1 MFQCHVSKIPKNF
14 IRKLKCVCLSST
26 WNFVLCAV
34 FYRVF
39 LIFPLFSFKYDPSIL
54 GCPGIFL
61 VTCKESKFKGYKKG
75 IKKIN
80 YVGNDYSFRV
90 STFLNWITPHLEL
103 LELQTSLETNLGLM
117 INCVLCSKKFY
128 LLIHSKRHTLRP
140 FNQSVGRRFR
150 RKLHKTYRENS
161 IKFTG
166 TGRRKFRQGFCW
178 VTNIICSSLKHY
190 YKIRYFVLWNSI

>member
-1 MFQCHVSKIPKNF
+1 MCLFSAEYSWYF
-14 IRKLKCVCLSST
+14 LSSPSST
-26 WNFVLCAV
+26 IQAFWVVPAF
-34 FYRVF
+34 F
-39 LIFPLFSFKYDPSIL
+39 LS
-54 GCPGIFL
+54 L
-61 VTCKESKFKGYKKG
+61 VRKVSSKATKRESKKR
-75 IKKIN
+75 N
-80 YVGNDYSFRV
+80 YVGNDYSSRV

-190 YKIRYFVLWNSI
+190 YKIRYFV